1 MSAEIRD
8 ICAAA
13 VAPGVTTGE
22 IDDLVV
28 EYCKKYNVGASFFEY
43 PGGRYA
49 PDFPGHLCVSLND
62 EVIHGIPDR
71 NRVIMPGDLVKTDVG
86 IFKNKQNFFKGVKST
101 FVPRDGFPED
111 PSKQGTTMVQSTVD
125 EQFDWLIDKIA
136 KKYLTQQFAIEA
148 TNSKGADTVELVVE
162 GHSFGNLTALELMR
176 LKSLLTDGMLDEMLK
191 NIPVRSDS
199 EVWTKSNCPEYAQ
212 REVYETPMLKGV
224 TRTTEKHEEILKDPN
239 IDPEHIPSAY
249 RAQVSVKN
257 VTVETGDYTSQ
268 RFSGEWTQTQKAQ
281 LLARKSALLGAVIAA
296 LKEVNAMDSTD
307 TNLDVDGMLSYIFK
321 GN

>member
-1 MSAEIRD
+1 MQQKMNTLLAMAEHSASAFRKELSD
-8 ICAAA
+8 
-13 VAPGVTTGE
+13 
-22 IDDLVV
+22 
-28 EYCKKYNVGASFFEY
+28 Y
-43 PGGRYA
+43 
-49 PDFPGHLCVSLND
+49 
-62 EVIHGIPDR
+62 
-71 NRVIMPGDLVKTDVG
+71 VG